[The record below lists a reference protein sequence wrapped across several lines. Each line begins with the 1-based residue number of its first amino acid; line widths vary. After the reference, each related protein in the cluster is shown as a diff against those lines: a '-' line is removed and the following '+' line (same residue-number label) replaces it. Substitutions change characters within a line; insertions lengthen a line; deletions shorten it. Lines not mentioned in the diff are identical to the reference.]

1 MPSMLSTFF
10 SYGFRTFFVTAA
22 LFAGLSILAWVA
34 QFSGFLN
41 SAGELDAI
49 TWHAH
54 EMMFGYLAAVLAG
67 FTLTA
72 VANWTGRPPVA
83 GTPLVILFVIWLAG
97 RVGMALALFDV
108 IPLAAAA
115 LIDVT
120 FIPVF
125 AILFGREVIAGGNK
139 RNLVVVG
146 AVSAFGLANLLFCL
160 NALDLYENDLWSRL
174 GLGIAALLIAL
185 IGGRITPAFT
195 GNWLKAH
202 GQQVVM
208 PEMGGVDKAALLLTG
223 LSVLSWTVFSY
234 HLLTAAVLMA
244 AGLMLFVRLSR
255 WHGLKTTREPLIFC
269 LHVGYGFLAMSLIAI
284 GASIWQ
290 PDVVAISTGL
300 HLLTAGTIG
309 LMTFVVMTRALL
321 GHTGR
326 PLVTSPAVAMALLLI
341 AGGALLRAGAPWL
354 PSLYIPL
361 VSLSGIIWSGGFLI
375 FAGHFAPM
383 IVRPQ

>member
-1 MPSMLSTFF
+1 MPSTLSVFF

-34 QFSGFLN
+34 QFTGLLT
-41 SAGELDAI
+41 SAGPLDAI
-49 TWHAH
+49 TWHSH
-54 EMMFGYLAAVLAG
+54 EMLFGYLAAVLAG

-72 VANWTGRPPVA
+72 VANWTGRPPVSGA
-83 GTPLVILFVIWLAG
+83 PLIVLFVIWFAG
-97 RVGMALALFDV
+97 RIGMALALFDIV
-108 IPLAAAA
+108 PLAAAT

-125 AILFGREVIAGGNK
+125 AVLFGREVIAGGNK

-160 NALDLYENDLWSRL
+160 NALDIYENNLWSRL

-195 GNWLKAH
+195 GNWLKAQ
-202 GQQVVM
+202 GQKVAM
-208 PEMGGVDKAALLLTG
+208 PEMGGVDKGALLLTA
-223 LSVLSWTVFSY
+223 LSVFSWTVFPY
-234 HLLTAAVLMA
+234 HLLTAFVLVA
-244 AGLMLFVRLSR
+244 AGLALLVRLSR
-255 WHGLKTTREPLIFC
+255 WHGRKTTREPLIFF
-269 LHVGYGFLAMSLIAI
+269 LHVGYGFLATSLIAI
-284 GASIWQ
+284 GTSIWQ
-290 PDVVAISTGL
+290 PNVVTISTGL

-321 GHTGR
+321 GHTGH
-326 PLVTSPAVAMALLLI
+326 PLVTSPAIATALLLI
-341 AGGALLRAGAPWL
+341 AGGALLRAGAPWM
-354 PSLYIPL
+354 SAFYIPL

-383 IVRPQ
+383 IVRPR